1 MDKEDLKEI
10 KRIESIIKTA
20 LLSEYDFIRK
30 DSERE
35 QEVVPNIDFGNP
47 ESRRVAREIPC
58 ALWRWFKL
66 SDCRAWTDK
75 SESNDGL
82 ILKALDNLARSG
94 KIRVLSI
101 EFMRSM
107 SYGDCGFHC
116 ELGTGVSDFSI
127 TDCFRKVTRLYFN
140 EPLKKAERRDECIVN
155 ISEAVIAL
163 RERQRKQLEEKF
175 RKTDPH
181 LESRLHRED
190 LEAEAQYK
198 SSVIKLARSLEAKDE
213 KKV

>member
-1 MDKEDLKEI
+1 MDKKDLKEI
-10 KRIESIIKTA
+10 KRIESAIKKA
-20 LLSEYDFIRK
+20 LLSELDYVRK
-30 DSERE
+30 DYERE

-47 ESRRVAREIPC
+47 ESRRAAREIPC
-58 ALWRWFKL
+58 VLWRWFKL

-75 SESNDGL
+75 SESDDGL

-107 SYGDCGFHC
+107 RFGDCGFHC
-116 ELGTGVSDFSI
+116 ELGLGVSDFSI
-127 TDCFRKVTRLYFN
+127 TDCMRRVTRLYFD
-140 EPLKKAERRDECIVN
+140 EPPKKTERDECIVN